1 MAGIGHAGVVR
12 VEHAAIALCAATVAA
27 VVPLVFLNDEAQAAA
42 SDEVAA
48 ARVVDPATTVAPK
61 AVGRMAPQRLVE
73 PVAPSAPTLPKPIP
87 AAVAPREELSP
98 RALAALIEP
107 PGAQAFAP
115 APAPAPAATEQE
127 PTAEPA
133 EPVAPKPPPV
143 SVSPTPSG
151 WYTPVAKYYF
161 SARYG
166 VAGSWSSGRHTGLD
180 FVTRNGA
187 PIRATADGVVVA
199 AASAGAYGN
208 LLQIKVAP
216 KTQVWMAHLQRF
228 NVKPGDV
235 VKAGEIV
242 GWVGM
247 TGNTSGPHC
256 HFEVRVK
263 DKPTNPER
271 FFWPTGKVVTRINH

>member
-1 MAGIGHAGVVR
+1 MAGNSHAGVVR
-12 VEHAAIALCAATVAA
+12 VEHAAVALCAAAIAA
-27 VVPLVFLNDEAQAAA
+27 VVPLAFLDDEAQAAA
-42 SDEVAA
+42 STQTAVTPTIEAS
-48 ARVVDPATTVAPK
+48 TSTQPK
-61 AVGRMAPQRLVE
+61 AVGRTAPRQVVDRVE
-73 PVAPSAPTLPKPIP
+73 LPEPPQPKPIP
-87 AAVAPREELSP
+87 AT
-98 RALAALIEP
+98 AALREQLATRSLSELTEP
-107 PGAQAFAP
+107 EGTAAFAP
-115 APAPAPAATEQE
+115 ASEPQPQPVELAT
-127 PTAEPA
+127 
-133 EPVAPKPPPV
+133 PKPPPV

-166 VAGSWSSGRHTGLD
+166 VAGDWSSGRHTGLD

-187 PIRATADGVVVA
+187 PIRATTNGVVVA

-228 NVKPGDV
+228 NVRPGDV
-235 VKAGEIV
+235 VKAGEVV

-263 DKPTNPER
+263 DKATNPER
-271 FFWPTGKVVTRINH
+271 FFWPDGNVVTRINR

>member
-12 VEHAAIALCAATVAA
+12 VEHAAIAVCAAAVAA

-48 ARVVDPATTVAPK
+48 APVATATPTVSGK
-61 AVGRMAPQRLVE
+61 TVGRMAPQQLRQAPAAAASVE
-73 PVAPSAPTLPKPIP
+73 PKPIP
-87 AAVAPREELSP
+87 AATAPREQLSP
-98 RALAALIEP
+98 RTLSALTEP
-107 PGAQAFAP
+107 PGTQAFAP
-115 APAPAPAATEQE
+115 PAPEPEPVPAPAAQ
-127 PTAEPA
+127 
-133 EPVAPKPPPV
+133 VAPKPPPV

-151 WYTPVAKYYF
+151 WFTPVAKYYF

-187 PIRATADGVVVA
+187 PIRAAADGVVVA
-199 AASAGAYGN
+199 AAYEGAYGN
-208 LLQIKVAP
+208 LLQLKVGP

-228 NVKPGDV
+228 NVSPGDV
-235 VKAGEIV
+235 VKAGEVV

-263 DKPTNPER
+263 DQPTNPER
-271 FFWPTGKVVTRINH
+271 FFWPDGDVVTRINH